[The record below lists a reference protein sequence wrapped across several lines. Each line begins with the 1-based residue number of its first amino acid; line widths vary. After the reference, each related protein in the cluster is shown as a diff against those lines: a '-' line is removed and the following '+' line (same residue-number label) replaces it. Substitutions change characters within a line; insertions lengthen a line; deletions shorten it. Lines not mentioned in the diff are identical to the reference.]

1 MMYRYIVMWDC
12 YGLESL
18 INVTINEQENIV
30 AVLKEEKIRHSNPI
44 QYMLLRAR
52 VNNQRNYEIYLFDSK
67 MLNDEIE
74 ELFQTDTQMIV
85 DIIREIG
92 TVLFDGRDKSSKK
105 KVIV

>member
-1 MMYRYIVMWDC
+1 MWDC

-30 AVLKEEKIRHSNPI
+30 AVLKEEKVRHSNPI

-52 VNNQRNYEIYLFDSK
+52 VNSQRHYEIYLFDSK
-67 MLNDEIE
+67 MLDDEIE
-74 ELFQTDTQMIV
+74 ELFQSDTQTIV
-85 DIIREIG
+85 DVIREIG

>member
-1 MMYRYIVMWDC
+1 MWDC

-52 VNNQRNYEIYLFDSK
+52 VNNQRNYEIYTFDSELLDDELRDLFSDDTQAIVDSIRRVGKVLFDS
-67 MLNDEIE
+67 
-74 ELFQTDTQMIV
+74 
-85 DIIREIG
+85 
-92 TVLFDGRDKSSKK
+92 RDHRAR
-105 KVIV
+105 VIA